1 MYMVVYRLFYIN
13 NTKLMLLLQSLFQ
26 IYSGKLKNFLCI
38 YDIAREMLYKA
49 VVFSEWRSLSYE
61 GS

>member
-1 MYMVVYRLFYIN
+1 
-13 NTKLMLLLQSLFQ
+13 MLLLQSLFQ
-26 IYSGKLKNFLCI
+26 IYSGKLKIFLCI
-38 YDIAREMLYKA
+38 YDVAREMLYKA

>member
-1 MYMVVYRLFYIN
+1 MYMVVYRLFYTD
-13 NTKLMLLLQSLFQ
+13 NTKLPRLLQSLFQ
-26 IYSGKLKNFLCI
+26 IYSGKLKIFLCI
-38 YDIAREMLYKA
+38 YDVAREMLYKA